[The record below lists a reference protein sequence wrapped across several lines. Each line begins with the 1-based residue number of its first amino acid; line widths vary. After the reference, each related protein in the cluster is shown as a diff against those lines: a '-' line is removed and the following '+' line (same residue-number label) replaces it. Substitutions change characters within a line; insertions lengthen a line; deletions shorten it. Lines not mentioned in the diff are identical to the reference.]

1 MRVNVRLISSV
12 RVAPSRGL
20 DSELLFIYLSC
31 INDDLEGR
39 RIEIRN
45 SLLSSN
51 GPVISKMR
59 PFIAAVL
66 ESESSTP
73 NVCAKWRDIYNIW
86 NLPLNATHLWVS
98 CPWWLQSSLFLFLIG
113 CTPCQEL
120 AKRRKWKV
128 HGTPNG
134 SATKSSTNENVWWKS
149 ENTDTRRTNTYCFWL
164 CFGFCMVMTTTKKI
178 KIKIKRRT
186 CNSYFSWPFARP
198 VQYGLLDGFHVPV
211 MTAFLYTEHGPIYII
226 LHDEIKLTKSSIP
239 SAENCFAAEQ
249 RWCVQVCN
257 DNTRPNCA

>member
-1 MRVNVRLISSV
+1 
-12 RVAPSRGL
+12 
-20 DSELLFIYLSC
+20 
-31 INDDLEGR
+31 
-39 RIEIRN
+39 
-45 SLLSSN
+45 
-51 GPVISKMR
+51 MR

-134 SATKSSTNENVWWKS
+134 SATKSSIRMKMCDERAKTPIHEEQTLIVFGCVLVFVWW
-149 ENTDTRRTNTYCFWL
+149 WQQQ
-164 CFGFCMVMTTTKKI
+164 KKI

-239 SAENCFAAEQ
+239 SAENCFAAVMCTSMQ
-249 RWCVQVCN
+249 W
-257 DNTRPNCA
+257 

>member
-1 MRVNVRLISSV
+1 MNSKKERHSGWAPMRVNVRLISSV

-86 NLPLNATHLWVS
+86 NLPLNATQLWVS
-98 CPWWLQSSLFLFLIG
+98 CPWWLQSSLFLFSNWLYSLPGISEEEKVKSPWD
-113 CTPCQEL
+113 T
-120 AKRRKWKV
+120 KR
-128 HGTPNG
+128 
-134 SATKSSTNENVWWKS
+134 
-149 ENTDTRRTNTYCFWL
+149 
-164 CFGFCMVMTTTKKI
+164 
-178 KIKIKRRT
+178 KR
-186 CNSYFSWPFARP
+186 
-198 VQYGLLDGFHVPV
+198 DK
-211 MTAFLYTEHGPIYII
+211 E
-226 LHDEIKLTKSSIP
+226 
-239 SAENCFAAEQ
+239 
-249 RWCVQVCN
+249 
-257 DNTRPNCA
+257 

>member
-1 MRVNVRLISSV
+1 MVPSSRKCV
-12 RVAPSRGL
+12 LSSPQCWKANLLLPTSAPS
-20 DSELLFIYLSC
+20 DVIFTIFEIYHLMPLSC
-31 INDDLEGR
+31 GCR
-39 RIEIRN
+39 VRGGC
-45 SLLSSN
+45 SLLCS
-51 GPVISKMR
+51 
-59 PFIAAVL
+59 
-66 ESESSTP
+66 
-73 NVCAKWRDIYNIW
+73 Y
-86 NLPLNATHLWVS
+86 
-98 CPWWLQSSLFLFLIG
+98 FLIG

-149 ENTDTRRTNTYCFWL
+149 ENTDTRRTNTHCFWL

-226 LHDEIKLTKSSIP
+226 LHDEIKLTNSSIP